1 MIKHRLT
8 VQTPPNPEILHKPEW
23 LKVKGNFG
31 DNYRNVKNLIGD
43 LNLHSV
49 CQEASCPN
57 IAECFSHKTATF
69 LLLGSICT
77 RGCTFCDIARGKPEE
92 LDLDEPNRIVEAVR
106 RMGLKYIVLT
116 SVTRDD
122 LKDGGAII
130 YAKCLEEMRKHLPE
144 VQVEVLIPDFRG
156 NTEALKMV
164 VDARP
169 VVLNHNLE
177 TAERL
182 YPQVRRGSIYQR
194 SLTLLSQAKEFDPDM
209 ITKSGIMLGC
219 GETWEEILQ
228 VMDDLREIKVDLMTI
243 GQYLRPSL
251 WHMPV
256 AKYYHPDEFKQ
267 LAEIGRSKGFRNVF
281 SGPLVRSSYHAG
293 EQLNSPVY

>member
-8 VQTPPNPEILHKPEW
+8 VQTPPNPEMLRKPEW
-23 LKVKGNFG
+23 LKVRGNFG
-31 DNYRNVKNLIGD
+31 DNYRQVKNLIGD

-77 RGCTFCDIARGKPEE
+77 RGCTFCDIARGKPEH
-92 LDLDEPNRIVEAVR
+92 LDMDEPNRIVEAVR
-106 RMGLKYIVLT
+106 RMGLKYLVLT

-130 YAKCLEEMRKHLPE
+130 FAKCIEEIRKHLPE

-156 NTEALKMV
+156 NKEALKTV
-164 VDARP
+164 IDAKP
-169 VVLNHNLE
+169 VVLNHNME

-182 YPQVRRGSIYQR
+182 YPQVRRGSNYKR
-194 SLTLLSQAKEFDPDM
+194 SLDLLAQAKEFDPEM
-209 ITKSGIMLGC
+209 ITKSGVMLGC

-228 VMDDLREIKVDLMTI
+228 VMDDLRQIKVDLMTI

-251 WHMPV
+251 WHLPV
-256 AKYYHPDEFKQ
+256 AKYYHPDEFKK
-267 LAEIGRSKGFRNVF
+267 LAEIGHSKGFRNVF

-293 EQLNSPVY
+293 EQLSSPVN